1 MEIRAKSCSIFHGHA
16 LTDRGHYIT
25 ISVSMTEEQMKDAI
39 VTMLGKLPAD
49 KIHHLIREEFPSVL
63 ED

>member
-1 MEIRAKSCSIFHGHA
+1 MEIRVKSCSIFHGHA
-16 LTDRGHYIT
+16 LTDRGQYLT

-39 VTMLGKLPAD
+39 VTMLGRLPAD